1 MWVVSGDALV
11 GYEARREVVGRRK
24 SSVARPTSLFHHG
37 DVVTAGVVASI
48 EGTRILQD
56 L

>member
-1 MWVVSGDALV
+1 MWVVAGDALV

-37 DVVTAGVVASI
+37 DVVTALIVANA
-48 EGTRILQD
+48 Q
-56 L
+56 